1 MTNFYKLLTL
11 LLLAALLPSQATAYD
26 FMVDGIAYNIKPN
39 GTAEVTYTT
48 LVSEYPGYGDN
59 EICMNYYGKTNINIP
74 ETVEDE
80 SNTYVV
86 ASIGDSAFY
95 GCETLKSIIIS
106 NSVTSIGTR
115 AFMCCHWLQ
124 DVTLS
129 NSLNAISE
137 EMFKD
142 CYHLNNIIIPNSV
155 TTIGN
160 RAFEDVGI
168 TWYDEYYE
176 SPRYTFTSIEIPN
189 SVNTIGDY
197 AFQGSS
203 LESITLP
210 NSITQINDG
219 TFSYTLLSSIDI
231 PNSVTSIGEEAFYNS
246 RLESIDIPTSVTS
259 IGARAFAG
267 TNLTTIPFPSTV
279 TTIGEGMFSDCYMM
293 REVEIPNFIT
303 SIGNDAFKWGGSE
316 DYHSLCSVTIP
327 NSVQSIGES
336 AFYMCW
342 ELKRK
347 GIHSQIM
354 NPMEIPFS
362 AFYCDYDFDYI
373 EWRPGDGQGQDWYP
387 DGDMLY
393 KKAKLYVPR
402 GTMELY
408 KQTSGWKNFVNIEE
422 YDLPVDNPVGDV
434 TGDGTIDISDVNAVI
449 NMMLGKAE
457 QTAAS
462 DVTGD
467 GSVDIADVNA
477 VINIMLGKQ

>member
-48 LVSEYPGYGDN
+48 LVYEYPGYGDN

-95 GCETLKSIIIS
+95 GCESLKSIIIS

-115 AFMCCHWLQ
+115 AFMCCWWLQ

-137 EMFKD
+137 EMFKC

-160 RAFEDVGI
+160 RAFEDVSI
-168 TWYDEYYE
+168 TQYDG
-176 SPRYTFTSIEIPN
+176 STRYTFTSIEIPN

-219 TFSYTLLSSIDI
+219 TFSYTHLSSIDI

-267 TNLTTIPFPSTV
+267 SNLTTIPFPSTV

-303 SIGNDAFKWGGSE
+303 SIGNDAFKWGGSMY
-316 DYHSLCSVTIP
+316 DHSLRSVTIP
-327 NSVQSIGES
+327 NSVQSIGEG

-362 AFYCDYDFDYI
+362 AFYCEYDFDYI
-373 EWRPGDGQGQDWYP
+373 EWWSGDGQDWYP

-434 TGDGTIDISDVNAVI
+434 TGDGNVDIGDVNAVI
-449 NMMLGKAE
+449 NMMLGKTD
-457 QTAAS
+457 QTTAG

-467 GSVDIADVNA
+467 GSVDIGDVNA
-477 VINIMLGKQ
+477 VINIMLGKE